1 MIISGRRN
9 SKPEQR
15 IQIEKKKAVRK
26 VQNSLF
32 KISFIN
38 EYRLNV
44 NNLIVSSGG
53 SFHYRLAHGGV
64 RMNGF

>member
-9 SKPEQR
+9 SKPELR
-15 IQIEKKKAVRK
+15 TQIEKKKAVRK
-26 VQNSLF
+26 IQDSLF

-44 NNLIVSSGG
+44 NNLIVGSG
-53 SFHYRLAHGGV
+53 SCFHYRLAHGGV